1 MGTDIHSRVEVYRPR
16 YAREGEDR
24 GARWMLLE
32 DEIFTNSW
40 FDAESTYPPFREQY
54 NCIPLNDR
62 NYTLFAL
69 LADVR
74 NGRGFAGVVT
84 GNPIIP
90 LDQPRGVPSNAS
102 HGWLEEVE
110 SWDVDMHSHTWFTLR
125 ELLEP
130 NPLYDQPL
138 IRRGV
143 ISATQYEH
151 LKSTGERPKEW
162 SGSITGPKIRT
173 LTVDQYEAGERAE
186 TWSVDE
192 LLEMKVK
199 WLAAGKERGE
209 DAVTTLSR
217 LDKYVAEGRTYVE
230 YIWEDSLRD
239 STPQLHKMI
248 AELKRYADDLP
259 PVGKLDHDDKPVGDE
274 PGWHGHGGIAYDNIR
289 VVLGFDN

>member
-1 MGTDIHSRVEVYRPR
+1 MGCDIHSRVEVYRER
-16 YAREGEDR
+16 YKMGGEDR
-24 GARWMLLE
+24 GGRWMLLE
-32 DEIFTNSW
+32 DEVFTNSW
-40 FDAESTYPPFREQY
+40 YDPDATYPPFREQY
-54 NCIPLNDR
+54 TCKPLDDR

-74 NGRGFAGVVT
+74 NGRGFAGIRT

-102 HGWLEEVE
+102 HGWMEEVE

-151 LKSTGERPKEW
+151 IKSTGSKPTDW
-162 SGSITGPKIRT
+162 SGSITGPNIRT
-173 LTVDQYEAGERAE
+173 VTVDEYEAGERAE
-186 TWSVDE
+186 PYTQDQVDE
-192 LLEMKVK
+192 MQRAWRGGRLSDTLTVEEIDQR
-199 WLAAGKERGE
+199 LADHVAG
-209 DAVTTLSR
+209 
-217 LDKYVAEGRTYVE
+217 GRTYVE
-230 YIWEDSLRD
+230 YIWEDSLRE
-239 STPQLHKMI
+239 STGQLHSMI

-259 PVGKLDHDDKPVGDE
+259 PLGKLLHDGEPAGDE
-274 PGWHGHGGIAYDNIR
+274 PGWYGHGGIPYDNLR
-289 VVLGFDN
+289 VVAGFDN